1 MALCPKQFAEQHAL
15 DGRHWQ
21 LLLHL
26 RDTAARVDLLHPSV
40 SRAVSAWMP
49 DTAELSLNLP
59 TTPSAVLLRIAP
71 TAPGAP

>member
-1 MALCPKQFAEQHAL
+1 MALCPKQFAEQHAP

-21 LLLHL
+21 VLLHL

-49 DTAELSLNLP
+49 DTAALSLP